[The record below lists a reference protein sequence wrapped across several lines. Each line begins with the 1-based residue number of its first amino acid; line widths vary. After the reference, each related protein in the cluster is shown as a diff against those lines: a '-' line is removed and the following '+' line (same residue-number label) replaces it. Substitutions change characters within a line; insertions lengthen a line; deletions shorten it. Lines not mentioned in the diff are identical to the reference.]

1 MVECGTIDQPPSI
14 NNITVW
20 GIVTF
25 VIMAVLGVS
34 SLMGVIEGCGFGHG
48 FYSILLLV
56 GSGFGVAG
64 LIFVI
69 LSLVQKNGAH
79 MKIGIICFLISC
91 IIHTVLFI
99 LYLVGGEKI
108 YFANILQLLLDIFL
122 CYLFYRQSNGFGAA

>member
-34 SLMGVIEGCGFGHG
+34 SLMGVIEGCGFGNG

-69 LSLVQKNGAH
+69 LSLVQKNGYH
-79 MKIGIICFLISC
+79 MKVGIVCFLISC

-99 LYLVGGEKI
+99 LYLVGREKI

>member
-1 MVECGTIDQPPSI
+1 MVECGTMDQPPSI

-34 SLMGVIEGCGFGHG
+34 SLMGVIEGCKFEGG

-69 LSLVQKNGAH
+69 LSIVQKNGAH
-79 MKIGIICFLISC
+79 MKVGIVCFLISC

-99 LYLVGGEKI
+99 LYIVGGKTI

>member
-1 MVECGTIDQPPSI
+1 MVECGTIDQPPSF

-34 SLMGVIEGCGFGHG
+34 SIMGVIEGCGFGNS
-48 FYSILLLV
+48 FYSILLLI

-69 LSLVQKNGAH
+69 LSIVQKNGSH
-79 MKIGIICFLISC
+79 MKMGIVCFLISC

-99 LYLVGGEKI
+99 LYIVGGKDI

-122 CYLFYRQSNGFGAA
+122 CYLFYRQSNGFA

>member
-1 MVECGTIDQPPSI
+1 
-14 NNITVW
+14 
-20 GIVTF
+20 
-25 VIMAVLGVS
+25 
-34 SLMGVIEGCGFGHG
+34 MGVIEGCGFGHG

-122 CYLFYRQSNGFGAA
+122 YYLFYRQSNSFGTA